1 MEEFKYSWL
10 SAYVFCALSIFFF
23 HTIDWLKCDYGI
35 LHGYF
40 ARGALC
46 MTGFFILSGFALT
59 TSHYDKKFEH
69 SKEYLVFYKKRI
81 LSLFPSYWILLTLY
95 LLIFN
100 TESLKNVFLSLPI
113 EYTGS
118 HMFFENM
125 FHFLCNGGTW
135 FITCFILCYFVFPL
149 LLGIFRELTAKTKV
163 RIFCVITLFL
173 VYAPVYTHM
182 MKIPSIYSNPTFRMM
197 EFALGVIIALMKK
210 EGVVLKLTERQ
221 KKMSIYFGFV
231 LLVLVANAFGII
243 GIESFDNYSFYD
255 CIAIPIFSIIL
266 FMGGVLLQR
275 NFLFWHQRE
284 HMIFSWF
291 HFLHFRLSLKL

>member
-1 MEEFKYSWL
+1 MVE
-10 SAYVFCALSIFFF
+10 C
-23 HTIDWLKCDYGI
+23 
-35 LHGYF
+35 
-40 ARGALC
+40 
-46 MTGFFILSGFALT
+46 
-59 TSHYDKKFEH
+59 
-69 SKEYLVFYKKRI
+69 
-81 LSLFPSYWILLTLY
+81 
-95 LLIFN
+95 
-100 TESLKNVFLSLPI
+100 LP
-113 EYTGS
+113 GS

-266 FMGGVLLQR
+266 FMGGTSSKKLLVLASAR
-275 NFLFWHQRE
+275 AYDFFLVSFFTFPIVIKIVGLEGIMQFRIVLSFVINCLLTE
-284 HMIFSWF
+284 IFYQVVDERIIK
-291 HFLHFRLSLKL
+291 LLKNKWS